1 MTVAAAP
8 GQLAQEHA
16 TFAYWASV
24 IGSRGAIEKDMAG
37 RPREGRID
45 CNVTCLVGKIQ
56 ELEIRCTVWQFGH
69 AANQRRRYRPPVRT
83 LLKISERFSNHG
95 IHECISTPPDAN
107 LVCWV
112 SEGSPGGFYLRSR
125 CWIVRGLLADNEA
138 SPCSSTV
145 TAITFWLFDDLVG
158 EPGAAIARS
167 APSPFSLPRCKATSF
182 RPLAF
187 CEPENCDPAEKSRSV
202 RPTASARPVVGC
214 SLSQFCPCTSICQQ

>member
-1 MTVAAAP
+1 MKGESTAMSRAWSVRFRNWRYGAQSGSLVTRRTSAAVTGRLCA
-8 GQLAQEHA
+8 H
-16 TFAYWASV
+16 Y
-24 IGSRGAIEKDMAG
+24 SRS
-37 RPREGRID
+37 
-45 CNVTCLVGKIQ
+45 Q
-56 ELEIRCTVWQFGH
+56 
-69 AANQRRRYRPPVRT
+69 
-83 LLKISERFSNHG
+83 ERFSNHG

-167 APSPFSLPRCKATSF
+167 APSPFSPPRCKATAF

-214 SLSQFCPCTSICQQ
+214 SLSQFCPCTSICQR